1 MVVAVVILSLII
13 VAAIVYF
20 VLRRYGV
27 VDDLFGN
34 SITNRVEKKK
44 RIEGQIEVLKKTQ
57 KVKAQGVCDE
67 YDAKKK
73 EITDSTNA
81 QINNLQ
87 AQIASLKVNKDKQCA
102 LLDEQKKVAWDKVV
116 NDFDA
121 KIMSKQNDVKKLSRF
136 IDAEQKNI
144 DDVINPDKPNV
155 PQATK
160 VLNESKKSK

>member
-1 MVVAVVILSLII
+1 M
-13 VAAIVYF
+13 
-20 VLRRYGV
+20 
-27 VDDLFGN
+27 
-34 SITNRVEKKK
+34 
-44 RIEGQIEVLKKTQ
+44 
-57 KVKAQGVCDE
+57 
-67 YDAKKK
+67 
-73 EITDSTNA
+73 
-81 QINNLQ
+81 
-87 AQIASLKVNKDKQCA
+87 
-102 LLDEQKKVAWDKVV
+102 LDEQKKVAWDKVV